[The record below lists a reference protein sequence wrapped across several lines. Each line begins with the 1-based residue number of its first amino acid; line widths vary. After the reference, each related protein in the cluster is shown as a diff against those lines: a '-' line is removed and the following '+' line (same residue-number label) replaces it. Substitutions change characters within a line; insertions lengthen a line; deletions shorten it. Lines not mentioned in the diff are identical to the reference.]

1 MIFWIF
7 FLLLILLG
15 IWFCIEQHVLRV
27 RKQTLSL
34 EHLPAGW
41 DGVSLLQITD
51 LHHRQ
56 MGRGNCRIIR
66 QAQQLQPDVIVL
78 TGDMISRD
86 MRDFHEISSF
96 LQALSKISPTY
107 LCTGNHELDLPPE
120 VQQEFWAMAEQAGCH
135 PLRNETVPL
144 EKSGCPPL
152 YLAGAELAYG
162 IYRDDNRGF
171 RHLQPYTADDLT
183 QALGIRQGCTVLLAH
198 NPLLLDSYAGWG
210 ADVVL
215 SGHVHGGMVRLPFVG
230 GVLSPER
237 RFFRNM
243 TRGCTRKAAQSC
255 MYPAASASRGCST
268 RRRST

>member
-1 MIFWIF
+1 MIFWIL

-107 LCTGNHELDLPPE
+107 LCTGNHELDLPSE

-152 YLAGAELAYG
+152 YLGG
-162 IYRDDNRGF
+162 SRTGVWD
-171 RHLQPYTADDLT
+171 
-183 QALGIRQGCTVLLAH
+183 
-198 NPLLLDSYAGWG
+198 
-210 ADVVL
+210 L
-215 SGHVHGGMVRLPFVG
+215 SGRQPRIPALAALYGGRPDTGFGHTAGLHG
-230 GVLSPER
+230 
-237 RFFRNM
+237 
-243 TRGCTRKAAQSC
+243 AA
-255 MYPAASASRGCST
+255 GT
-268 RRRST
+268 

>member
-1 MIFWIF
+1 MIFWIL

-66 QAQQLQPDVIVL
+66 QAKQLQPDVIVL

-120 VQQEFWAMAEQAGCH
+120 VQQEFWAMRSRQAVTRCEMKRFRWKS
-135 PLRNETVPL
+135 PAVLRCIWREPNWRMGSIGTT
-144 EKSGCPPL
+144 
-152 YLAGAELAYG
+152 
-162 IYRDDNRGF
+162 
-171 RHLQPYTADDLT
+171 TADSGT
-183 QALGIRQGCTVLLAH
+183 CSPIRRT
-198 NPLLLDSYAGWG
+198 
-210 ADVVL
+210 
-215 SGHVHGGMVRLPFVG
+215 
-230 GVLSPER
+230 
-237 RFFRNM
+237 
-243 TRGCTRKAAQSC
+243 T
-255 MYPAASASRGCST
+255 
-268 RRRST
+268 

>member
-1 MIFWIF
+1 MIFWIL

-27 RKQTLSL
+27 RKQMLSL

-86 MRDFHEISSF
+86 MRDLHKISSF

-120 VQQEFWAMAEQAGCH
+120 VQREFWAMAEQAGCH

-171 RHLQPYTADDLT
+171 RHLQPYTAEDLT
-183 QALGIRQGCTVLLAH
+183 
-198 NPLLLDSYAGWG
+198 
-210 ADVVL
+210 
-215 SGHVHGGMVRLPFVG
+215 
-230 GVLSPER
+230 
-237 RFFRNM
+237 
-243 TRGCTRKAAQSC
+243 
-255 MYPAASASRGCST
+255 
-268 RRRST
+268 

>member
-1 MIFWIF
+1 MRQQVSPPHVSRETNHLKEVCHDILDF

-78 TGDMISRD
+78 TGDIISRD

-96 LQALSKISPTY
+96 
-107 LCTGNHELDLPPE
+107 CRH
-120 VQQEFWAMAEQAGCH
+120 
-135 PLRNETVPL
+135 
-144 EKSGCPPL
+144 
-152 YLAGAELAYG
+152 
-162 IYRDDNRGF
+162 F
-171 RHLQPYTADDLT
+171 R
-183 QALGIRQGCTVLLAH
+183 
-198 NPLLLDSYAGWG
+198 
-210 ADVVL
+210 
-215 SGHVHGGMVRLPFVG
+215 
-230 GVLSPER
+230 
-237 RFFRNM
+237 
-243 TRGCTRKAAQSC
+243 K
-255 MYPAASASRGCST
+255 
-268 RRRST
+268 

>member
-1 MIFWIF
+1 MIFWIL

-144 EKSGCPPL
+144 SPSPL
-152 YLAGAELAYG
+152 S
-162 IYRDDNRGF
+162 R
-171 RHLQPYTADDLT
+171 
-183 QALGIRQGCTVLLAH
+183 
-198 NPLLLDSYAGWG
+198 S
-210 ADVVL
+210 
-215 SGHVHGGMVRLPFVG
+215 RLFPKCSFS
-230 GVLSPER
+230 L
-237 RFFRNM
+237 
-243 TRGCTRKAAQSC
+243 
-255 MYPAASASRGCST
+255 SASERDFPGS
-268 RRRST
+268 

>member
-1 MIFWIF
+1 MIFWIL

-120 VQQEFWAMAEQAGCH
+120 VQQEFWAMA
-135 PLRNETVPL
+135 
-144 EKSGCPPL
+144 
-152 YLAGAELAYG
+152 
-162 IYRDDNRGF
+162 
-171 RHLQPYTADDLT
+171 
-183 QALGIRQGCTVLLAH
+183 
-198 NPLLLDSYAGWG
+198 
-210 ADVVL
+210 
-215 SGHVHGGMVRLPFVG
+215 RL
-230 GVLSPER
+230 
-237 RFFRNM
+237 
-243 TRGCTRKAAQSC
+243 CA
-255 MYPAASASRGCST
+255 
-268 RRRST
+268 

>member
-1 MIFWIF
+1 MIFWIL

-86 MRDFHEISSF
+86 MRDFHEILVIF
-96 LQALSKISPTY
+96 AGTFENKPHLSLHGKSR
-107 LCTGNHELDLPPE
+107 TGL
-120 VQQEFWAMAEQAGCH
+120 AAG
-135 PLRNETVPL
+135 
-144 EKSGCPPL
+144 
-152 YLAGAELAYG
+152 GAA
-162 IYRDDNRGF
+162 
-171 RHLQPYTADDLT
+171 
-183 QALGIRQGCTVLLAH
+183 
-198 NPLLLDSYAGWG
+198 
-210 ADVVL
+210 
-215 SGHVHGGMVRLPFVG
+215 
-230 GVLSPER
+230 GVLGNGGAGRLS
-237 RFFRNM
+237 
-243 TRGCTRKAAQSC
+243 
-255 MYPAASASRGCST
+255 PAAK
-268 RRRST
+268 

>member
-1 MIFWIF
+1 MIFWIL
-7 FLLLILLG
+7 FLMLILLG

-78 TGDMISRD
+78 TGDIISRD

-144 EKSGCPPL
+144 EKSGCSPL

-171 RHLQPYTADDLT
+171 RTCSP
-183 QALGIRQGCTVLLAH
+183 IRRT
-198 NPLLLDSYAGWG
+198 
-210 ADVVL
+210 
-215 SGHVHGGMVRLPFVG
+215 
-230 GVLSPER
+230 
-237 RFFRNM
+237 
-243 TRGCTRKAAQSC
+243 T
-255 MYPAASASRGCST
+255 
-268 RRRST
+268 

>member
-78 TGDMISRD
+78 TGDIISRD

-107 LCTGNHELDLPPE
+107 LCTGNHELDGS
-120 VQQEFWAMAEQAGCH
+120 AGKVRLF
-135 PLRNETVPL
+135 PAV
-144 EKSGCPPL
+144 SG
-152 YLAGAELAYG
+152 GSRTG
-162 IYRDDNRGF
+162 VWD
-171 RHLQPYTADDLT
+171 
-183 QALGIRQGCTVLLAH
+183 
-198 NPLLLDSYAGWG
+198 
-210 ADVVL
+210 L
-215 SGHVHGGMVRLPFVG
+215 SGRQPRIPALAALYGGRPDTGSGHTAGLHG
-230 GVLSPER
+230 
-237 RFFRNM
+237 
-243 TRGCTRKAAQSC
+243 AA
-255 MYPAASASRGCST
+255 GT
-268 RRRST
+268 